1 MQRILA
7 IADSGSGSQPALA
20 RAIALA
26 RRAGASVHCVAFIYA
41 AGLEARAGDD
51 SQPGALTIAQIDA
64 ARRALLQQREQ
75 ELSQALA
82 AIDCDGVTLNR
93 EVVWAKEVAGWVNE
107 QCAVQAPD
115 LVIKTGHRSERWDYT
130 PTDWRLLRDC
140 PAPVMVVASR
150 SWKKKPRLLATL
162 DLGSRKAAKQ
172 QLNRRVLTQACA
184 LADILGA
191 ELHAAYV
198 IEVPQVLADLDLIDP
213 RRYLADQ
220 RRALLPLVET
230 LSRDFV
236 IPADRF
242 HLLPGQPHRAIPR
255 LANKLKVDT
264 VLLGTVGRRGVR
276 ARLLGNTAEAVLTHL
291 RTDIVAI
298 KPA

>member
-20 RAIALA
+20 RAMALA
-26 RRAGASVHCVAFIYA
+26 RNAGAVVHCVAFIYA
-41 AGLEARAGDD
+41 PGLEARAGSG
-51 SQPGALTIAQIDA
+51 SQPGALTVAQIET
-64 ARRALLQQREQ
+64 ARTALLQRRMQ
-75 ELSQALA
+75 ELTEALA
-82 AIDCDGVTLNR
+82 AIGCDGVAVTR
-93 EVVWAKEVAGWVNE
+93 DVVWAKDVADWVNDH
-107 QCAVQAPD
+107 CAAQTTD

-130 PTDWRLLRDC
+130 PTDWRLLREC

-150 SWKKKPRLLATL
+150 SWKKRPRLLAAL
-162 DLGSRKAAKQ
+162 DLGSRKKTKLD
-172 QLNRRVLTQACA
+172 LNRRVLTEARA
-184 LADILGA
+184 LADLLGA
-191 ELHAAYV
+191 ELHAVYV
-198 IEVPQVLADLDLIDP
+198 IEIPQVLADLDLIDP
-213 RRYLADQ
+213 RRYLAEQ
-220 RRALLPLVET
+220 RRALQPMVDALAD
-230 LSRDFV
+230 DFT
-236 IPADRF
+236 IPTDRF
-242 HLLPGQPHRAIPR
+242 HLLPGQPHRAIPK